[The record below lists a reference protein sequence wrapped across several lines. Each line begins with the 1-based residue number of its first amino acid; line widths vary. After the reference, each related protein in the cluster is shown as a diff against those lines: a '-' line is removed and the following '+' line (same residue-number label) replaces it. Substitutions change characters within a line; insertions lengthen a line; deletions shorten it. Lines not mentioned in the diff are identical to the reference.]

1 MFYSLVQLSF
11 SKWHI
16 LFEVVNTEPFISK
29 NSSCWDRDNP
39 IQWSSPTAIT
49 NGLFNTFWG
58 IHPQSLS
65 HSLLLFPSLSEPL
78 PESKAIMGGKA
89 KESCSHSEGRRQ
101 ADLWGKIL
109 KALNTHSLGQ
119 QPWVRNW
126 GGLPFTA
133 KKPLGWVNT
142 KVSSRKGAKMQIPP
156 FWEELTGSLS
166 LVNWPKVLHAF
177 LSLNS
182 CNSVMQLT
190 PPLGEWQIE
199 HYSMETPRIPIHH
212 SRKTVYF

>member
-78 PESKAIMGGKA
+78 PESKAVMGGKA

-126 GGLPFTA
+126 GGCLSQPRNLWDESTLRSAAGRGQKCRSLHSGKNSQAACHLSTDPRCSMHFC
-133 KKPLGWVNT
+133 LW
-142 KVSSRKGAKMQIPP
+142 IPAIL
-156 FWEELTGSLS
+156 W
-166 LVNWPKVLHAF
+166 
-177 LSLNS
+177 
-182 CNSVMQLT
+182 CN
-190 PPLGEWQIE
+190 
-199 HYSMETPRIPIHH
+199 
-212 SRKTVYF
+212 